1 MMTVQSL
8 SLQMEALLFTSIQPL
23 TANDLYVFFEKL
35 YPLAFTLETIEI
47 LLAELVQKYQ
57 SQDFSFEI
65 IQTGGGY
72 QFLTKPDLHLVV
84 AEFQERKANKRLTT
98 AAMETLAII
107 AYKQPVS
114 KGEVEHIRGV
124 NSDYTIQKL
133 MEKELVEIVG
143 RSEEVGKPLL
153 YGTSAYFMDYFG
165 INSITELP
173 KLKEFEEIENQIGE
187 KENIQ
192 QTE

>member
-1 MMTVQSL
+1 MTVQSL
-8 SLQMEALLFTSIQPL
+8 RLQMEALIFTSTQPL

-47 LLAELVQKYQ
+47 ILNELVQKYQ
-57 SQDFSFEI
+57 AQDYPFEI

-72 QFLTKPDLHLVV
+72 QFLTKPDLHLIV

-165 INSITELP
+165 INDITELP

>member
-1 MMTVQSL
+1 MTVQSL
-8 SLQMEALLFTSIQPL
+8 RLQMEALIFTSTQPL

-47 LLAELVQKYQ
+47 LLNELVQKYQ
-57 SQDFSFEI
+57 AQDYPFEI

-72 QFLTKPDLHLVV
+72 QFLTKPDLHLIV

-165 INSITELP
+165 INDITELP

>member
-8 SLQMEALLFTSIQPL
+8 RLQMEALVFTSTQPL

-47 LLAELVQKYQ
+47 ILNELVQKYQ
-57 SQDFSFEI
+57 AQDYPFEI

-72 QFLTKPDLHLVV
+72 QFLTKPDLHLIV

-165 INSITELP
+165 INDITELP